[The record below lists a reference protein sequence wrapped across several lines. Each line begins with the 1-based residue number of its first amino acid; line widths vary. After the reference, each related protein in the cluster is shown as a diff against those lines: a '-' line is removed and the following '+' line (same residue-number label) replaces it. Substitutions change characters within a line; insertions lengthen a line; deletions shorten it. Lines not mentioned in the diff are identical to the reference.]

1 MLKFGATHWIF
12 HGHLQKS
19 KKKYPPPIVSH
30 LPFWFQYW
38 IQTHCLHAK
47 AGGGITVVENYLK
60 CLIFIKMRI
69 KSQRFIIQNS
79 SFKRLF
85 STFLT
90 LQWCRKSIINSSSEL
105 LYEIKCKG
113 IDYYYDARSR
123 QAIEGCITIVMFV
136 VSPCHSSLHA
146 IDHDIDMPPLL

>member
-1 MLKFGATHWIF
+1 MSHFYKDANQVATIYHSKF
-12 HGHLQKS
+12 K
-19 KKKYPPPIVSH
+19 
-30 LPFWFQYW
+30 FQ
-38 IQTHCLHAK
+38 
-47 AGGGITVVENYLK
+47 
-60 CLIFIKMRI
+60 M
-69 KSQRFIIQNS
+69 
-79 SFKRLF
+79 RLF